1 MADVPTLQ
9 PFEVRPGEHSA
20 YVDALRRALDG
31 TGPALIPFAGQP
43 PTLPT
48 YAESDLPAHL
58 ALAVGT
64 SGSTGTPKRA
74 MLTAEALIASA
85 DATHDRLGGPGQWLL
100 SMPAQYIAGTQVLIR
115 SLRAGTT
122 PVAIEHLSWQTF
134 VDACAQLT
142 GGRRYTALVPTQL
155 ITLLQAGQ
163 GQRLSTFDAVLLG
176 GAAASPLLL
185 ERAADEGVTVVRT
198 YGMSE
203 TAGGAVYDGVP
214 LTGTTIALDDDGQ
227 IELTGPTVA
236 HGYLGDRERTAE
248 AFTLGPQRT
257 FRTGDLGAIGPD
269 GRLRV
274 EGRVDHLINTGGVK
288 VAPRVVEE
296 AVERI
301 DYIDEVVALGLP
313 DERWGQAVSIAVRTS
328 KDWHWPALRDALRET
343 LPPYALP
350 RRFLRVET
358 IPTLGS
364 GKPDRAALAA
374 LPGWETV
381 PTSDTDR

>member
-1 MADVPTLQ
+1 MTFVPTLQ
-9 PFEVRPGEHSA
+9 QFEVRPGAHAA
-20 YVDALRRALDG
+20 YLQALQCALDG
-31 TGPALIPFAGQP
+31 TGPALIPFTGQP
-43 PTLPT
+43 PILPT
-48 YAESDLPAHL
+48 YAESDLSAHL
-58 ALAVGT
+58 ALVVGT

-100 SMPAQYIAGTQVLIR
+100 PMPAQFIAGTQVLIR

-122 PVAIEHLSWQTF
+122 PVAVEHDF
-134 VDACAQLT
+134 VDAARELT
-142 GGRRYTALVPTQL
+142 GERRYTALVPTQL
-155 ITLLQAGQ
+155 TRLLETSPAAL
-163 GQRLSTFDAVLLG
+163 RSFDAILLG
-176 GAAASPLLL
+176 GAAASPKLL
-185 ERAADEGVTVVRT
+185 ERAAEKGVTVVRT

-203 TAGGAVYDGVP
+203 TAGGAVYDGIA
-214 LTGTTIALDDDGQ
+214 LTGTTVALDSDGQ

-236 HGYLGDRERTAE
+236 HGYLGDPERTAT
-248 AFTLGPQRT
+248 AFRLGDQRT
-257 FRTGDLGAIGPD
+257 FRTGDLGSIGN
-269 GRLRV
+269 GVLRV
-274 EGRVDHLINTGGVK
+274 EGRVDDLINTGGVK

-301 DYIDEVVALGLP
+301 AYIDEVVALGLP
-313 DERWGQAVSIAVRTS
+313 DDEWGQAVSIAVRTS
-328 KDWHWPALRDALRET
+328 KDWHWPALRDLLRDA

-350 RRFLRVET
+350 RRFLRVGT

-381 PTSDTDR
+381 PSSTADR

>member
-1 MADVPTLQ
+1 MTVVPTLQ
-9 PFEVRPGEHSA
+9 PFEVRPGEHAA
-20 YVDALRRALDG
+20 YLNALRSALDG
-31 TGPALIPFAGQP
+31 TGPALIPSTGQP
-43 PTLPT
+43 PILPT

-58 ALAVGT
+58 TLVVGT

-100 SMPAQYIAGTQVLIR
+100 PMPAQFIAGTQVLIR

-122 PVAIEHLSWQTF
+122 PVAVESEFAH
-134 VDACAQLT
+134 AARKLT
-142 GGRRYTALVPTQL
+142 GERRYTALVPTQL
-155 ITLLQAGQ
+155 T
-163 GQRLSTFDAVLLG
+163 RLMETSPAALRSFDAILLG
-176 GAAASPLLL
+176 GAAASPKLL
-185 ERAADEGVTVVRT
+185 EHAAEKGVTVVRT

-214 LTGTTIALDDDGQ
+214 LTGTIVALDSEGQ

-236 HGYLGDRERTAE
+236 HGYLGDPERTAT
-248 AFTLGPQRT
+248 AFRLGEQRT
-257 FRTGDLGAIGPD
+257 FRTGDLGSISNGV
-269 GRLRV
+269 LRV
-274 EGRVDHLINTGGVK
+274 EGRADDLINTGGVK

-301 DYIDEVVALGLP
+301 AYIDEVVALGLP
-313 DERWGQAVSIAVRTS
+313 DDEWGQAVSIAVRTS
-328 KDWHWPALRDALRET
+328 KDWHWPALRDLLRSA

-350 RRFLRVET
+350 RRFLRVDT
-358 IPTLGS
+358 IPVLGS

-374 LPGWETV
+374 RPGWETV
-381 PTSDTDR
+381 RTSSTTDR